1 MLPIDSDTLALAG
14 GDGNI
19 TIITVQ
25 PNTVIGVM
33 GQHDGE
39 LPVELGTDQPCERP
53 SSES

>member
-1 MLPIDSDTLALAG
+1 VLPIDSDTLALAG

-39 LPVELGTDQPCERP
+39 LPVEQLRWSADRRFIAR
-53 SSES
+53 